1 METFNNQFLEL
12 MDSAR
17 SICDQSD
24 QSQWNGEG
32 WSPAIIIGHL
42 MDVDKQ
48 VWMVRFELMRS
59 ALRDGAPIPQLAWW
73 EPDGIETGQKYADS
87 TLDEVKA
94 SFLASREDMLNYLSQ
109 LSSSDLRASA
119 VHQVF
124 GEITIESMVKIILN
138 HDREHCG
145 TLKSNSQSP
154 ESMQ

>member
-1 METFNNQFLEL
+1 MAAFKNQFLDL

-42 MDVDKQ
+42 VEVDKQ

-59 ALRDGAPIPQLAWW
+59 ALHDGAPIPQLAWW
-73 EPDGIETGQKYADS
+73 EPDGIETALKYVDS

-109 LSSSDLRASA
+109 LSSSDLLASA

-124 GEITIESMVKIILN
+124 GEITIESMVEIILN
-138 HDREHCG
+138 HDREHCR
-145 TLKSNSQSP
+145 TLKSNSLSP